1 MVEYTETEKRV
12 AKALLKAPKTVEE
25 LMKELSLPMD
35 EVLGALS
42 HMTKLHLVER
52 EGTPTRY
59 RMIEYIM
66 EKVRGG
72 ERMDVEPN
80 YRAKMIIEGMSKSE
94 EALRKS
100 MEILE
105 TRLKKERIRLFSF
118 EKSEMSRVEEDY
130 VMFFDVDLGTKTFR
144 DLFGIIINYGPTSV
158 ELLEPKKIE
167 IKLPEA
173 QDTLNDVATAI
184 HHYVSYLLEL
194 GLQRKQ

>member
-1 MVEYTETEKRV
+1 MVEYTENEKRI

-25 LMKELSLPMD
+25 LMKGLSLTMD

-42 HMTKLHLVER
+42 HMIKLHLVEK

-59 RMIEYIM
+59 RMIEYIK
-66 EKVRGG
+66 EKMRGG
-72 ERMDVEPN
+72 ETMEVEAN

-105 TRLKKERIRLFSF
+105 TRLKKEKIRIFSF
-118 EKSEMSRVEEDY
+118 EKSEISKVEQDF
-130 VMFFDVDLGTKTFR
+130 VMFFDVDIGTKTFR
-144 DLFGIIINYGPTSV
+144 DLFAIVVNYGPTSV
-158 ELLEPKKIE
+158 ELLEPKKVE

-194 GLQRKQ
+194 GLQRR